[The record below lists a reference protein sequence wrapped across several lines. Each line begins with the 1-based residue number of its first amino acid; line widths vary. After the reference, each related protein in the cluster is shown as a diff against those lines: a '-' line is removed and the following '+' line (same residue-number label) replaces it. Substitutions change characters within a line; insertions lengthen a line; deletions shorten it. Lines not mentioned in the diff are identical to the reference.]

1 MGFML
6 VGENRK
12 TVERAMKRTSTCAET
27 DPRSGSSDPDSDP
40 ERVWAAIYAGR
51 QMTIDVRS
59 LIRGVIF
66 SSVFLIQAYQSR
78 HLAPATI
85 NAYEI
90 WLYAPGGARLVG
102 MPIAAYR
109 RGYQFAQR
117 VSTTLLTAIPVG
129 HAKMTLN
136 QYRLS
141 DTPCGRSLSGLEQW
155 LLNGAYT
162 TLLRVLVEEARRI
175 PEQLDCE
182 TALWLPQL
190 KP

>member
-1 MGFML
+1 
-6 VGENRK
+6 
-12 TVERAMKRTSTCAET
+12 MKRTSTCAET
-27 DPRSGSSDPDSDP
+27 VHRPGSSDPEADP

-59 LIRGVIF
+59 LVRGVIL

-109 RGYQFAQR
+109 GGYQFAQR

-141 DTPCGRSLSGLEQW
+141 DMPHGKSLAGLEQW
-155 LLNGAYT
+155 LLSKRQNGAYS
-162 TLLRVLVEEARRI
+162 TLLNVLVEDVRWI
-175 PEQLDCE
+175 PEQLDTE
-182 TALWLPQL
+182 IALWLPHHES
-190 KP
+190 

>member
-1 MGFML
+1 MKQTR
-6 VGENRK
+6 EQAK
-12 TVERAMKRTSTCAET
+12 TVPML
-27 DPRSGSSDPDSDP
+27 DNPDP

-85 NAYEI
+85 NAYET
-90 WLYAPGGARLVG
+90 WLYTPSGGRLVG
-102 MPIAAYR
+102 LPIAAYR
-109 RGYQFAQR
+109 AGYQFAQR

-136 QYRLS
+136 QYRLA
-141 DTPCGRSLSGLEQW
+141 DKPHGRSLAGLEQW

-162 TLLRVLVEEARRI
+162 TLLTVLIEEIPRI